1 LPADVGDLRRGA
13 VAWGVFPFAAQFPM
27 QHLDADRDVTTA
39 ATIEEYV
46 AARRGAPT
54 AVQSRVK
61 LRPLL
66 LLHDGTRGDNEDV
79 VGLRINS
86 VKAHHKT
93 SRSWARIEAHRHPL
107 FFHLPSGRGYGL
119 PQESIIALNSVTS
132 VHKSAIWKVIGSVNS
147 HEMQIINQRLIRV
160 FGLDL
165 APLIA
170 QKAHELLRRAGIL
183 RNPS

>member
-1 LPADVGDLRRGA
+1 MPADIGDLRRGA

-27 QHLDADRDVTTA
+27 PCLDEDRNVTTA
-39 ATIEEYV
+39 ATIEDYV
-46 AARRGAPT
+46 ATRRGAST
-54 AVQSRVK
+54 VVHAQVK

-66 LLHDGTRGDNEDV
+66 LLHDGTRGDNQDV

-86 VKAHHKT
+86 VKAHHKN
-93 SRSWARIEAHRHPL
+93 SPSWPRIEAHEHPL
-107 FFHLPSGRGYGL
+107 FFHLPSDRGYGL

-147 HEMQIINQRLIRV
+147 HEMQIINQRLVRV

-165 APLIA
+165 APMIA

-183 RNPS
+183 QDPC

>member
-1 LPADVGDLRRGA
+1 VPADVRDLRRGS

-27 QHLDADRDVTTA
+27 RYLDEHGNATTA
-39 ATIEEYV
+39 PTIEDYV

-54 AVQSRVK
+54 AVQAQAK

-79 VGLRINS
+79 VGLRVNS
-86 VKAHHKT
+86 VKSHHKA
-93 SRSWARIEAHRHPL
+93 SRSWARIEAHQHPL
-107 FFHLPSGRGYGL
+107 FFHLPSGTGYGL

-132 VHKSAIWKVIGSVNS
+132 VHKSAIWKVIGSVNA
-147 HEMQIINQRLIRV
+147 HEMQVINQRLVRV

-170 QKAHELLRRAGIL
+170 QKAHELLRRAGVIQD
-183 RNPS
+183 P